1 MAKVLEIKG
10 RQILDS
16 RGNPTVEAE
25 VKTENGRFRGIAP
38 SGAST
43 GSKEA
48 LELRD
53 KSDSYAGKSVM
64 NAVSNINTLIAK
76 NFAGLD
82 CEDLYAFDNAMIEL
96 DGTENKAKLGANA
109 TTAVSIAVARAG
121 AASREL
127 ELYEFLGEI
136 SGNNKFRLPIPQLN
150 IINGGKHAGMEND
163 VQEHMIMPV
172 NANSFSEALEM
183 CALTYFSLRE
193 ILKKE
198 FGSSG
203 TNIADEGGFAP
214 AVKDLPTRLELIN
227 QAIENAGFQN
237 ELKLALDCAASE
249 FYYNGTY
256 KVGIREFTPGEL
268 IDYYSELTNQFKI
281 ISIEDGLSE
290 NDWSAWT
297 EMTGKLGNKI
307 QIVGDDLLVTNPKII
322 EEAISKKACNALL
335 LKVNQIGT
343 VTESIDAAKL
353 AFKNNWKVIVS
364 HRSGESEDSF
374 IADLTVGIGANQS
387 KFGAPARS
395 DRNAKYNQLLR
406 IEESLGGSKS
416 AEYSKF

>member
-1 MAKVLEIKG
+1 MVKILEIKG

-25 VKTENGRFRGIAP
+25 VKTKNGRFRGIAP

-53 KSDSYAGKSVM
+53 KSKSYAGKSVM
-64 NAVSNINTLIAK
+64 NAVSNINSLISQ
-76 NFAGLD
+76 NLVGLD
-82 CEDLYAFDNAMIEL
+82 CEDLYITDNTLCEV
-96 DGTENKAKLGANA
+96 DGTENKSKLGANA
-109 TTAVSIAVARAG
+109 TTAVSIAVTRAG

-127 ELYEFLGEI
+127 ELYEFIGEI
-136 SGNNKFRLPIPQLN
+136 SGNNKFKLPIPQLN

-163 VQEHMIMPV
+163 VQEHMILPV
-172 NANSFSEALEM
+172 NAKSFSEALEM
-183 CALTYFSLRE
+183 CALTYSSLRE

-198 FGSSG
+198 FGAAG

-214 AVKDLPTRLELIN
+214 VVKDLPTRLELIN

-249 FYYNGTY
+249 FYYDGNY
-256 KVGIREFTPGEL
+256 KLGDSEFTPGEL
-268 IDYYSELTNQFKI
+268 LDYYSELVDKFKI
-281 ISIEDGLSE
+281 ISIEDGLAE
-290 NDWSAWT
+290 DDWPAWI
-297 EMTGKLGNKI
+297 EMTEKLGNKI
-307 QIVGDDLLVTNPKII
+307 QIVGDDILVTNPAII

-353 AFKNNWKVIVS
+353 ALKNNWKVVVS

-374 IADLTVGIGANQS
+374 IADLAVGIGANQS
-387 KFGAPARS
+387 KFGAPAR
-395 DRNAKYNQLLR
+395 
-406 IEESLGGSKS
+406 
-416 AEYSKF
+416 

>member
-1 MAKVLEIKG
+1 MTKIIEIKG

-25 VKTENGRFRGIAP
+25 VKTENGCFRGIAP

-53 KSDSYAGKSVM
+53 KSNSYSGKSVM
-64 NAVSNINTLIAK
+64 IAVSNINTQIAK
-76 NFAGLD
+76 SLTGMNP
-82 CEDLYAFDNAMIEL
+82 EDLYAFDKAMIEL
-96 DGTENKAKLGANA
+96 DGTENKSKLGANA

-136 SGNNKFRLPIPQLN
+136 SGNNKFKLPIPQLN
-150 IINGGKHAGMEND
+150 IINGGKHAGMDND
-163 VQEHMIMPV
+163 IQEHMIMPV
-172 NANSFSEALEM
+172 NAKSFSEALEM
-183 CALTYFSLRE
+183 CALTYSSLRE
-193 ILKKE
+193 ILKKK
-198 FGSSG
+198 FGASG

-214 AVKDLPTRLELIN
+214 VVKDLPTRLELIN

-249 FYYNGTY
+249 FHYGDNY
-256 KVGIREFTPGEL
+256 KVGDLEFQPSEL
-268 IDYYSELTNQFKI
+268 LEYYSELVNNFKI
-281 ISIEDGLSE
+281 ISIEDGLAE
-290 NDWSAWT
+290 DDWPAWT
-297 EMTGKLGNKI
+297 QMTEKLGNKL
-307 QIVGDDLLVTNPKII
+307 QIVGDDLLVTNPAII
-322 EEAISKKACNALL
+322 EEAISKKSCNALL

-353 AFKNNWKVIVS
+353 AFKNDWKVVVS

-374 IADLTVGIGANQS
+374 IADLVVGIGANQS

-406 IEESLGGSKS
+406 VEESLGGAGS